1 MKADKATSR
10 RVAGNF
16 LLLALSVC
24 LAGSV
29 LADPQA
35 RPEQSKGDPLVQ
47 VEAKYVCMINNQHFS
62 KEQIPVKVGSQTYY
76 GCCEMCKEKL
86 RGDARSRTATDP
98 VSGKKIDKA
107 KAVIGASPSGEVHY
121 FENTENLKQFREGAR
136 PSK

>member
-1 MKADKATSR
+1 MKADNATSR

-16 LLLALSVC
+16 LLLALLVC

-29 LADPQA
+29 VADPQA
-35 RPEQSKGDPLVQ
+35 RPEQSKGDSLVQ

-62 KEQIPVKVGSQTYY
+62 KEQIPVKVGTQTYY

-98 VSGKKIDKA
+98 VSRKKVDKA
-107 KAVIGASPSGEVHY
+107 KAIIGASPSGEVHY
-121 FENTENLKQFREGAR
+121 FESTENLKQFREGAR
-136 PSK
+136 PPK